1 MNTTFSYQLCQD
13 KELTEKFRELHKELV
28 EKIITFCHEND
39 LRISE
44 MNLSADGMIDSI
56 KENKWLPSTDSSMS
70 LTVGKEEK
78 PFLWS
83 I

>member
-1 MNTTFSYQLCQD
+1 
-13 KELTEKFRELHKELV
+13 
-28 EKIITFCHEND
+28 
-39 LRISE
+39 